1 VPSVIAYARDPLF
14 RIISDI
20 ARRIPG
26 LVNITMFGLAN
37 IILGEKASPEFLDPD
52 LAPERLADE
61 VAPLLADTPA
71 RAAQLAAF
79 ARLREV
85 MALPD
90 GRPAADTAAS
100 VVLRLAG

>member
-1 VPSVIAYARDPLF
+1 MIAYARDRLF
-14 RIISDI
+14 RIISEV

-52 LAPERLADE
+52 LAPDRLADAL
-61 VAPLLADTPA
+61 APLLSNTPV

-79 ARLREV
+79 SHLRDV

-90 GRPAADTAAS
+90 GRPAAETAAS
-100 VVLRLAG
+100 VVLRLAGR